1 MAQETYDDE
10 TELVPADIGEA
21 AFQEH
26 FEQGFATEIEQMI
39 AAALSMA
46 EHTLAQLPR
55 HAD

>member
-10 TELVPADIGEA
+10 TEMVPADIGEA